1 MPQFQVLPEQPSFGN
16 QLAQQIGAGFSSG
29 LQQKLQQH
37 ELMQQKKSQ
46 AKALSNYIPEKQ
58 ALTIL
63 QQPQELQKPLLY
75 QAFYEN
81 MVGNKGT
88 DTEIDI
94 QNDIVP
100 KREEKKGISSLS
112 TDKLKG
118 LLNNPIYS
126 KSAEAELRER
136 SELTKD
142 VRKSDIKRSD
152 KYLDEINKERDTNQR
167 SKSSLNTIEQAL
179 EKKDLSFFS
188 PDNLKSMVGFGRW
201 ISPEGAILN
210 TASKEFFLS
219 DMERIMGRPNQFLE
233 KILSNAL
240 PQLGKSNEANQTI
253 VEFYKNAI
261 DIQEEKINITDR
273 LEDYYRDKMG
283 YVPGNIGRLV
293 NAELKPY
300 TQQKEKE
307 LLDIFKHS
315 KEKFGKKEKTDFI
328 VMIDPSGAVRN
339 VPKEDATKAQKAG
352 YKLKK

>member
-1 MPQFQVLPEQPSFGN
+1 MSFFNLPQGQSGLGLVSQAFGE
-16 QLAQQIGAGFSSG
+16 GAASG
-29 LQQKLQQH
+29 LQQKLHEH
-37 ELMQQKKSQ
+37 ELIQQKKSQ
-46 AKALSNYIPEKQ
+46 AKALSKYIPEEQ
-58 ALTIL
+58 AISIL

-81 MVGNKGT
+81 MLGKNGS
-88 DTEIDI
+88 DTEINI
-94 QNDIVP
+94 QNETVP
-100 KREEKKGISSLS
+100 KKEERKGISSLS
-112 TDKLKG
+112 NEKLKG

-126 KSAEAELRER
+126 KSAEAELKER

-152 KYLDEINKERDTNQR
+152 KYLDEINSERDTNQR
-167 SKSSLNTIEQAL
+167 SKASLATIEQAL

-188 PDNLKSMVGFGRW
+188 PDNLKSMIGFGRW

-240 PQLGKSNEANQTI
+240 PQLGKSNEANQAI

-261 DIQEEKINITDR
+261 DLQEEKINITDR
-273 LEDYYRDKMG
+273 LEDFYREKIG

-300 TQQKEKE
+300 AQKKEKE
-307 LLDIFKHS
+307 LVDIFKTA
-315 KEKFGKKEKTDFI
+315 KEKFGKENKSDFV
-328 VMIDPSGAVRN
+328 VMIDPSGSVRR
-339 VPKEDATKAQKAG
+339 VSKKEASKAQKAG
-352 YKLKK
+352 YKLQK